1 MQYPQRLRPVPVGT
15 ALTATVTTALLLFV
29 LTTGSALAAETGQIA
44 RVNGI
49 DVFYGVIPAE
59 ILRGHPADHTER
71 KMHGGVPRGSG
82 QHHLLVSLFDVKS
95 GQRIENA
102 KVSAHIG
109 EPGLTPQ
116 SKDLEPMQFAGSVTY
131 GNFFT
136 MTSNGP
142 YRIEVDLRRH
152 GDLKPAQA
160 VFEYRHPR
168 R

>member
-1 MQYPQRLRPVPVGT
+1 MTISGT
-15 ALTATVTTALLLFV
+15 RIATALLLSGLSMGF
-29 LTTGSALAAETGQIA
+29 AIAAETGQVT

-49 DVFYGVIPAE
+49 DVFYGVTPAE
-59 ILRGHPADHTER
+59 IISGHPADHAER

-82 QHHLLVSLFDVKS
+82 QHHLIVSLFDVKS

-102 KVSAHIG
+102 RVSARIG

-116 SKDLEPMQFAGSVTY
+116 SKKLEPMQFAGTVTY

-136 MTSNGP
+136 MTSPGP
-142 YRIEVDLRRH
+142 YRIEVEVRPH
-152 GDLKPAQA
+152 GGVPAQA